1 MQQAMFEPHPPPPVI
16 LKAQR
21 LTVAFPPARLA
32 NGTLEAQG
40 EVGWTASRSAAED
53 AVCSEAEMCPL
64 TAAWYGHVTRRLQEA
79 KPETFVSVLVPHQ
92 DDASPAAIA
101 EGMSYRTLADGGI
114 EVDVG
119 GAVSQ
124 PTTIKVLPAAAD
136 GKGAT
141 AWVVHRG
148 A

>member
-1 MQQAMFEPHPPPPVI
+1 MAGARRNKFSSTKTRGRQPLSSQKI
-16 LKAQR
+16 N
-21 LTVAFPPARLA
+21 VASP
-32 NGTLEAQG
+32 
-40 EVGWTASRSAAED
+40 
-53 AVCSEAEMCPL
+53 
-64 TAAWYGHVTRRLQEA
+64 
-79 KPETFVSVLVPHQ
+79 
-92 DDASPAAIA
+92 SPAAIA